1 MEPPKVKQQE
11 KKRIWESSKIQQ
23 ELMDPP
29 KIQATPPEIETA
41 FADPPKIQGTYQK
54 YNNNKKIYQKY
65 NAPYKQ
71 AVKNA

>member
-1 MEPPKVKQQE
+1 
-11 KKRIWESSKIQQ
+11 
-23 ELMDPP
+23 MDPP